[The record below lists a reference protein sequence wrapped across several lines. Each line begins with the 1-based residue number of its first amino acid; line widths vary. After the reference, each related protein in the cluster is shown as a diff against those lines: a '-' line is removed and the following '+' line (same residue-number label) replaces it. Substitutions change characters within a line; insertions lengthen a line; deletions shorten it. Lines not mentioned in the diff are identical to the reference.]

1 MSSIY
6 HKMPGFIPNELDPR
20 ILGVLGLSLFD
31 GHNSASR
38 KQMFSS
44 HIGQALVVKGATERT
59 IRNGM
64 ENEYG
69 KYTFSVKMPVDG
81 DIIKVIERYPSTTLG
96 DGSIAHNPETLVIY
110 ENVDTKEVCCLSLT
124 DYFSHHQY
132 FGFPYVRRPA
142 IRQLRPGASIAKG
155 TILQDSPSVT
165 EKGGYKFGVQCN
177 VAFMSHPAVSEDGI
191 VISRDALHKFSFKK
205 YETRVVEFGS
215 KYFPLNTYGNVDN
228 YKIFPDIGE
237 YVREDGILMAL
248 RGYDERNAVV
258 EQSRYATMT
267 IDPSYDRRVYAD
279 GAGGKVIDI
288 RVLHDPE
295 SAIPTTPVGMDQQA
309 VKYDVAR
316 LRYYQEIYNV
326 YDRLRRERGN
336 GLLISHEFHRLVV
349 EAYAVLGLPK
359 KREGESP
366 ERVTKMHKNV
376 PLDDW
381 RIEFVIEYDVTP
393 TVGFK
398 LTDCFGGK
406 GVICQVCEPHEMPV
420 DAAGNR
426 ADIIMDPN
434 ATVSRMNLGRLYEQ
448 FINAASRDIAVELRQ
463 MLDVKANVAA
473 NPVSLKNHANWDK
486 AWARLLRYYEIVAPE
501 MHQWFVNGQYSK
513 SFEQH
518 MSEALHQGI
527 VIYSPSN
534 TAMMGPEMVQLV
546 NKEFNLVYGP
556 VTYTGNSGVECRTE
570 NPVRIGSLYIML
582 LEKTADDWT
591 AVSSGKW
598 QNFGVLSPITNR
610 DKHAHPTRNQA
621 IRAFGET
628 EIRIVTSYC
637 GPYIAAELLDRNNNI
652 ATHNQVLKAIL
663 QADKPS
669 NIAVAVDRQA
679 HPLGNARPLQLVK
692 HLALC
697 GGWQFV
703 YKPFVPNQPNNLGD
717 LDSEEGGDD
726 GGDEDSGSA
735 GE

>member
-1 MSSIY
+1 MTTIY
-6 HKMPGFIPNELDPR
+6 HQMPGFIPSELDPR

-31 GHNSASR
+31 DKNSAAR

-69 KYTFSVKMPVDG
+69 KYTFSVKMPVDA
-81 DIIKVIERYPSTTLG
+81 DIIRLIERYPTTGMG

-110 ENVDTKEVCCLSLT
+110 ENDDTKEVCCLSLQ

-132 FGFPYVRRPA
+132 FGFRYVRRPA
-142 IRQLRPGASIAKG
+142 MRTLRTKPSIAKG
-155 TILQDSPSVT
+155 TILQDSPAVT
-165 EKGGYKFGVQCN
+165 ENGGYKFGVQCN

-191 VISRDALHKFSFKK
+191 LISRDVLDKFSFKK

-215 KYFPLNTYGNVDN
+215 KYYPLNTYGDENN

-237 YVREDGILMAL
+237 VVREDGVLMAL
-248 RGYDERNAVV
+248 RPYDERNAVV
-258 EQSRYATMT
+258 EQSRLSTMT

-279 GAGGKVIDI
+279 GAGGRVIDI
-288 RVLHDPE
+288 RVMHDPE
-295 SAIPTTPVGMDQQA
+295 SAIPTTPVGMELQA
-309 VKYDVAR
+309 EKYNAAR

-326 YDRLRRERGN
+326 YERLRRERGPA
-336 GLLISHEFHRLVV
+336 LLISHEFHRLVV
-349 EAYAVLGLPK
+349 EAYSVLGPTK

-366 ERVTKMHKNV
+366 ERVTKMYKNV

-393 TVGFK
+393 TIGFK
-398 LTDCFGGK
+398 LTDTHGGK
-406 GVICQVCEPHEMPV
+406 GVICQVCEPHEMPI

-426 ADIIMDPN
+426 ADIVMDPN

-463 MLDVKANVAA
+463 HLDARIGQMV
-473 NPVSLKNHANWDK
+473 NPEALRNHANWNH
-486 AWARLLRYYEIVAPE
+486 AWSRLMRYYEIVSPE
-501 MHQWFVNGQYSK
+501 MYQWFVSGQYSK
-513 SFEQH
+513 KPEDH
-518 MSEALHQGI
+518 MASVLKDGI
-527 VIYSPSN
+527 TVYCPSN
-534 TAMMGPEMVQLV
+534 SAMMGPEMVELINQ
-546 NKEFNLVYGP
+546 EFNLVYGP
-556 VTYTGNSGVECRTE
+556 VTYIGNSGIESRTAS
-570 NPVRIGSLYIML
+570 PVRIGSLYIML

-637 GPYIAAELLDRNNNI
+637 GPYISAELLDRNNNI
-652 ATHNQVLKAIL
+652 ATHNSVLKSIL
-663 QADKPS
+663 YADKPS
-669 NIAVAVDRQA
+669 NIQQAVDRTV

-692 HLALC
+692 HLKLC
-697 GGWQFV
+697 GGIEFT
-703 YKPFVPNQPNNLGD
+703 YNPYVPNMPNALAD
-717 LDSEEGGDD
+717 LDGPDDEGDDTPEDNEGG
-726 GGDEDSGSA
+726 E
-735 GE
+735 